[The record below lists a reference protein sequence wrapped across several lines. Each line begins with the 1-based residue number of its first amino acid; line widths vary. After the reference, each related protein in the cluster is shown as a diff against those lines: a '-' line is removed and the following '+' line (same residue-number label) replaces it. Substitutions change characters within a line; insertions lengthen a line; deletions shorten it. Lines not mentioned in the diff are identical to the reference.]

1 LADQQLAHGFSI
13 YLPVFHSRIQAWP
26 FALKTLALAQVGER
40 SKGSAGQQSIQRIEQ
55 SVATFTKNAPI
66 YRLTKFD
73 TSVNMLLQWNIGVSI
88 NPLLPKGGF
97 AQGQD
102 RPQFCLNSS

>member
-1 LADQQLAHGFSI
+1 MDILQVFRYPAAWTRPWQLIQRKEANAFLWQLFDQQWAHRFGI

-40 SKGSAGQQSIQRIEQ
+40 SKGAAGQQSIQRIEQ

-66 YRLTKFD
+66 YR
-73 TSVNMLLQWNIGVSI
+73 
-88 NPLLPKGGF
+88 
-97 AQGQD
+97 A
-102 RPQFCLNSS
+102 